1 MEVNRGN
8 FVLLRIRRAHLTV
21 LATSVAVGALLALG
35 SFPAYAAPPE
45 PAQPALPPPIPGRYV
60 VTLTGKPIAT
70 YDGDVKGLRATR
82 PSKGER
88 VDVKTDRAKRYRAYL
103 KRQQANAAARVGAKP
118 LNHYAVSLNGFTSN
132 LTPDQA
138 RTLQRAPGVLA
149 VTKDRPRRL
158 ASNKNPVDFLKLSGS
173 SGVWAALGGKKNA
186 GRGVVVGV
194 LDTGYWPESKSF
206 AGKPLGT
213 AKPTQADPF
222 QPYRSGEYIKMD
234 KADGGTFTGTCQA
247 GASFSGDECNSKVI
261 GARFFSGAY
270 KAQTSAAQRTDYLS
284 PRDGNGH
291 GTHVAS
297 TAAGNAGVR
306 ASIAGHSFGKIS
318 GIAPAAKLAIYK
330 IGFTSENDPEPA
342 IYGGDALAAID
353 AAISDGVDVI
363 NYSISSSDSVDDPV
377 DMAFLSAASAGIFVS
392 ASAGNSGPAASTLEH
407 VTPWLTTV
415 AASTVAPY
423 AGTVVLGNGKK
434 YAGISTTVFGKI
446 GPARLVTARS
456 VKRASASG
464 ADADV
469 CTPDT
474 LSHAKAAGK
483 IVVCDRGGV
492 DRVAKSAEVKRVGG
506 KGMVM
511 VNLTSNSTDGDF
523 HAVPT
528 VHLNAPYGP
537 AVKDYAKKA
546 KATATLRKGNLSS
559 TPIRYPQITPFSS
572 RGPSVGNG
580 GDLLKPDIAAPGE
593 SILAAVAPP
602 NQNRKFDFYSGT
614 SMAAPHVAGIAAL
627 YFGVHP
633 KWSPMAVKSAM
644 MTTAASVKKANGKL
658 SGDYFAQ
665 GAGNVRPDRMFNPG
679 VIFDAGERDWWAFL
693 AGEGFKTDAGVEPI
707 DPSDYNAPSIAIGKL
722 VGSQTVT
729 RRVTAV
735 KAGTYQTTISVPG
748 VTATV
753 SPSTLSFS
761 KAGETQTVKITFT
774 RKSAPLSKAVFGSLK
789 FAGAGAAARL
799 PIVVV
804 PEAADAPD
812 AVTGSGASG
821 SLSYEV
827 RPGFDGSFPITVHGL
842 ATAPAQSGQVAAG
855 SRSQEFKQAVPAGTK
870 VARFAIAANDGGA
883 DIDLEVYRVVNGE
896 LELAG
901 QSATESGTEKVDLF
915 NPTPGDYVAVV
926 LPFADPPGASSTS
939 FTYRGIAVGPDAG
952 NLTINPA
959 NPTVTA
965 GDPFT
970 VKASWSGLDLSA
982 PYLGFLSYV
991 DGPGTLVEIN

>member
-1 MEVNRGN
+1 M
-8 FVLLRIRRAHLTV
+8 V
-21 LATSVAVGALLALG
+21 LATSVAVGAVLTLG
-35 SFPAYAAPPE
+35 SLPAYAAPPE
-45 PAQPALPPPIPGRYV
+45 PAKPALPAPIPSRYI

-70 YDGDVKGLRATR
+70 YGGDVKGLRATR
-82 PSKGER
+82 PTRGQR
-88 VDVKTDRAKRYRAYL
+88 VDVRSDRAKRYRAYL
-103 KRQQANAAARVGAKP
+103 ERQQANTAARVGARP
-118 LNHYAVSLNGFTSN
+118 LKHYAVSLNGFTSN

-138 RTLQRAPGVLA
+138 RTLQRAPGVLS

-158 ASNKNPVDFLKLSGS
+158 LDNKSPVDFLKLSGS
-173 SGVWAALGGKKNA
+173 NGVWTALGGKQNA
-186 GRGVVVGV
+186 GRGVVIGL
-194 LDTGYWPESKSF
+194 LDSGYWPESKSLT
-206 AGKPLGT
+206 GDPLGT
-213 AKPTQADPF
+213 ARPTSSDPF
-222 QPYRSGEYIKMD
+222 RPYRSAKNEIVMQ
-234 KADGGTFTGTCQA
+234 KADGHRFTGTCEA
-247 GASFSGDECNSKVI
+247 GDSFTGDECNTKVI
-261 GARFFSGAY
+261 GARFFSAAY
-270 KAQTSAAQRTDYLS
+270 ESQTPPGQRTDYLS
-284 PRDGNGH
+284 PRDGHGH

-330 IGFTSENDPEPA
+330 VGFTSATDPNPA
-342 IYGGDALAAID
+342 IFTGDALAAID

-377 DMAFLSAASAGIFVS
+377 DLAFLSAASAGIFVS
-392 ASAGNSGPAASTLEH
+392 AAAGNEGPGASTLNH

-423 AGTVVLGNGKK
+423 AATVVLGNGKK

-446 GPARLVTARS
+446 GSARLVTARS

-469 CTPDT
+469 CATDS
-474 LSHAKAAGK
+474 LSRAKASGK
-483 IVVCDRGGV
+483 IVVCDRGVV
-492 DRVAKSAEVKRVGG
+492 DRDAKSGEVKRAGG
-506 KGMVM
+506 KGMVL
-511 VNLTSNSTDGDF
+511 VNLTDNSTDGGF

-528 VHLNAPYGP
+528 IHLSVPYGP
-537 AVKDYAKKA
+537 AVKAYAKKA
-546 KATATLRKGNLSS
+546 GATATLREGNLSS
-559 TPIRYPQITPFSS
+559 TPTRYPQITPFSS

-580 GDLLKPDIAAPGE
+580 GDLLKPDIAAPGT
-593 SILAAVAPP
+593 SILAAVAPPP

-614 SMAAPHVAGIAAL
+614 SMAAPHVTGIAAL

-633 KWSPMAVKSAM
+633 RWSPMAVKSAI
-644 MTTAASVKKANGKL
+644 MTTASRVKKANGKV

-679 VIFDAGERDWWAFL
+679 VIFDAGERDWLAFL
-693 AGEGFKTDAGVEPI
+693 EGEGFETDTGVKPI

-735 KAGTYQTTISVPG
+735 KPGTYQTAISVPG

-753 SPSTLSFS
+753 SPSTLNFS
-761 KAGETQTVKITFT
+761 SAGETKTVKITFT
-774 RKSAPLSKAVFGSLK
+774 RKAAPLSKVVFGSLN

-804 PEAADAPD
+804 PEASDAPKV
-812 AVTGSGASG
+812 VTGSEASG

-827 RPGFDGSFPITVHGL
+827 RPGLDGSFPITDHGL
-842 ATAPAQSGQVAAG
+842 ATAPAHSGEVAKG
-855 SRSQEFKQAVPAGTK
+855 GTSQEFKQAVPAGTK
-870 VARFAIAANDGGA
+870 VARFVLAAKDGRA

-896 LELAG
+896 FELAG
-901 QSATESGTEKVDLF
+901 FSATESGTEKVDLF
-915 NPTPGDYVAVV
+915 DPTPGNYVAVA

-939 FTYRGIAVGPDAG
+939 FTYRGFVVGPEAG
-952 NLTINPA
+952 NLTIKPA
-959 NPTVTA
+959 SPTVNS

-970 VKASWSGLDLSA
+970 VTASWSGLDPSA

-991 DGPGTLVEIN
+991 DGSGTLVEIN